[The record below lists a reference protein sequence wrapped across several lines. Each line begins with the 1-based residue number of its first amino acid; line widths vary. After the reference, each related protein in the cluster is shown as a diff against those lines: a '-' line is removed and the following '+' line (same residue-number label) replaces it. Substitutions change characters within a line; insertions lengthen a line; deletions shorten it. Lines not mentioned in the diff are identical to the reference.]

1 MAVVRSTY
9 GGGSAKKGAGERAEL
24 QGPREA
30 LSGHVGEGISD
41 MSPYRRPRRHRRQGG
56 RRRERGSGETRL
68 ADLQTP
74 QPNKRT
80 NRRKRQ
86 HQQHDAH
93 AGAFWVGFCLGVFAW
108 LRVGRAVAALRRAAG
123 FGWLASA
130 RGAVKG
136 KGVVSGFQTSQNQL
150 PTTSFRLAP
159 QAASSSS
166 TAPPRRRARALPRDG
181 HADDRHRRQS

>member
-9 GGGSAKKGAGERAEL
+9 GGGSAKKEPENEQSYKGSEERSRGTL
-24 QGPREA
+24 
-30 LSGHVGEGISD
+30 
-41 MSPYRRPRRHRRQGG
+41 G
-56 RRRERGSGETRL
+56 RDL
-68 ADLQTP
+68 AIWHPIADLAAIDVEVAGDESEGAARRDTQISRH
-74 QPNKRT
+74 PNPTSART
-80 NRRKRQ
+80 EEKDSTNSTTHTQVRS
-86 HQQHDAH
+86 
-93 AGAFWVGFCLGVFAW
+93 GWVFCLGVFAW

>member
-30 LSGHVGEGISD
+30 LSGHVGEEISD

-93 AGAFWVGFCLGVFAW
+93 TGAFWVSFLSWCVRVASGGPRGRGSSAGSRVWLVGIGQGGCQGEGSSFGVSDIAESASDNELQARSTGSFLQLHSATPRESEGFAKGW
-108 LRVGRAVAALRRAAG
+108 TRR
-123 FGWLASA
+123 
-130 RGAVKG
+130 
-136 KGVVSGFQTSQNQL
+136 
-150 PTTSFRLAP
+150 
-159 QAASSSS
+159 
-166 TAPPRRRARALPRDG
+166 
-181 HADDRHRRQS
+181 